1 MKNRIIAIIQQ
12 EYYITKRS
20 LEVII
25 DLFFF
30 SSITIIVFG
39 FVSKYL
45 AGSVNPTGAYYLII
59 GLFLWEIVRIGQ
71 YSVTVSVL
79 WNVWSRNLSNMFVSP
94 ISALE
99 YLLAL
104 MLSSAL
110 KVFVVLII
118 LGIILNFF
126 FGLNIFRLGL
136 TNLLLYFTNLILF
149 SWAIGVLLTGVI
161 FRFGTRIQA
170 MSWGFIFLFQPL
182 SAAFF
187 PVSVLPDFV
196 QKVAYSIPATY
207 VFEAAR
213 KSYTDQTVDWGSF
226 RIALLLNIIYLTVAF
241 AVFYIMF
248 RKSRQT
254 GQFARNEG

>member
-1 MKNRIIAIIQQ
+1 MKDRIIAIIQQ

-20 LEVII
+20 LEVIV

-39 FVSKYL
+39 FVSQYL
-45 AGSVNPTGAYYLII
+45 AGSINPTGAYYLII

-94 ISALE
+94 ISAAE
-99 YLLAL
+99 YLCAL

-118 LGIILNFF
+118 LGIILKFF
-126 FGLNIFRLGL
+126 FGLNILSLGL
-136 TNLLLYFTNLILF
+136 TNLFLYFTNLILF
-149 SWAIGVLLTGVI
+149 SWAIGVFLTGVI

-187 PVSVLPDFV
+187 PVSILPSPI
-196 QKVAYSIPATY
+196 QKLAYSIPATY

-213 KSYTDQTVDWGSF
+213 KSYTNQTVDWKSF
-226 RIALLLNIIYLTVAF
+226 LIALFLNIIYLTVAF
-241 AVFYIMF
+241 IVFYVMF